1 MRLFIKQ
8 NNNFKRP
15 KQPYQ
20 LYNRILKKKPSLN
33 FRFGTSQGFHLKV
46 GVGRAHTSHVNE
58 LKQALTIFD

>member
-33 FRFGTSQGFHLKV
+33 FRFGASQGFHLKV
-46 GVGRAHTSHVNE
+46 GVGRAHT
-58 LKQALTIFD
+58 